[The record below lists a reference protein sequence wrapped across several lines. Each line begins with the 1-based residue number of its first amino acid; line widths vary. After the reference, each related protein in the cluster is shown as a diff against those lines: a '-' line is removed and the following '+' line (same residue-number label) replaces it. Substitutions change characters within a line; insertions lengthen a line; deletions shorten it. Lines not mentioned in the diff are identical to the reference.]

1 MKKYIGTKQIEAEP
15 MTMGEA
21 FEKGLLKA
29 GRVPNESEKSNAGYH
44 VKYQDGYESWSPAE
58 PFEKAYKICDTF
70 MNRLQI
76 ELSELSDKQE
86 KLGKFL
92 VRICSKDCQRKSKY
106 CYVHN
111 SERWKLIGKSLL
123 SASVLRES
131 QNETVASNINTSVLW

>member
-44 VKYQDGYESWSPAE
+44 VKYQDGYESWS
-58 PFEKAYKICDTF
+58 
-70 MNRLQI
+70 LQI

-86 KLGKFL
+86 KLGKFFGTDMFKGL
-92 VRICSKDCQRKSKY
+92 STQKQVLLRAQFGAMEAYRQILIERIRIEGIAK
-106 CYVHN
+106 
-111 SERWKLIGKSLL
+111 
-123 SASVLRES
+123 
-131 QNETVASNINTSVLW
+131 

>member
-86 KLGKFL
+86 KLGKFFWYGY
-92 VRICSKDCQRKSKY
+92 VQRIVNAKASIATCTIRSD
-106 CYVHN
+106 
-111 SERWKLIGKSLL
+111 GSL
-123 SASVLRES
+123 
-131 QNETVASNINTSVLW
+131 

>member
-44 VKYQDGYESWSPAE
+44 VKYQDGYESWSPAG
-58 PFEKAYKICDTF
+58 PFEKAYKVCETF
-70 MNRLQI
+70 TDRLQI

-86 KLGKFL
+86 KLGKFFGTDMFKGL
-92 VRICSKDCQRKSKY
+92 STQKQVLLRAQFGAMEAYRQILIERIRIEEIAK
-106 CYVHN
+106 
-111 SERWKLIGKSLL
+111 
-123 SASVLRES
+123 
-131 QNETVASNINTSVLW
+131 

>member
-86 KLGKFL
+86 KLGKFFGTDMFKKI
-92 VRICSKDCQRKSKY
+92 VNAKASIATCTIRSD
-106 CYVHN
+106 
-111 SERWKLIGKSLL
+111 GSL
-123 SASVLRES
+123 
-131 QNETVASNINTSVLW
+131 